1 MSSGYV
7 PILKPVFWAFVLTL
21 CSVELASAATN
32 NCAALAALPGV
43 LEVDQGLQQDIRS
56 SVAITRLAVGDP
68 KIADV
73 FANGN
78 DGFLLT
84 GVAPGTTSLMVWTAC
99 SATPRQSMVFV
110 RGRATAAMT
119 EKVMV
124 AGGEVLPSQ
133 VQTDIRFVEVNRTK
147 LKEAS
152 TSIFGKGS
160 NNFLFGSPGTVP
172 ALGVTPGIVPSVT
185 DATPGNVGRIYR
197 ANTVIPLNNDTFNI
211 VWGGGSSKVLGML
224 NAMESSGFAY
234 TLARPSLV
242 ALNGQSASFLAGGE
256 FPVPVPNGEGNGI
269 SIEYKEFGV
278 RLTVTPTVVG
288 RDRILLKVAPEVSEL
303 DYSAG
308 VTIAGTT
315 VPALNV
321 RRTDT
326 SISLADGE
334 SFVISGLIR
343 TRNSSSV
350 DKFPGLG
357 DIPVLGALF
366 RNSTIDRE
374 ESELLMIVTPHLVQP
389 LAVNAQLP
397 ALPGEQLHN
406 YDPSFL
412 RMYFL
417 ENGNFDKRSGLS
429 Q

>member
-1 MSSGYV
+1 MSRSYLPV
-7 PILKPVFWAFVLTL
+7 LKPAVWALMMLGSGLQAAVAAPAG
-21 CSVELASAATN
+21 CAGLASM
-32 NCAALAALPGV
+32 PPV
-43 LEVDQGLQQDIRS
+43 LEIDQGVQKDIRS
-56 SVAITRLAVGDP
+56 PVAITRLAVGDP

-73 FANGN
+73 FVSGN
-78 DGFLLT
+78 DSFLLT
-84 GVAPGTTSLMVWTAC
+84 GVGPGATSLMVWTAC
-99 SATPRQSMVFV
+99 SPSPRQSMVFV
-110 RGRATAAMT
+110 RGQAT
-119 EKVMV
+119 V
-124 AGGEVLPSQ
+124 ALIPPGAHADEPLLPSQ
-133 VQTDIRFVEVNRTK
+133 VQTDIRFVEVSRTK

-160 NNFLFGSPGTVP
+160 NNFLFGGPGTVPGVTVSPGTVSGTRP
-172 ALGVTPGIVPSVT
+172 
-185 DATPGNVGRIYR
+185 N
-197 ANTVIPLNNDTFNI
+197 IPLNNSSFNI

-224 NAMESSGFAY
+224 NAMENSGFAY

-242 ALNGQSASFLAGGE
+242 ALSGQSASFLAGGE

-278 RLTVTPTVVG
+278 RLTLTPTVVG
-288 RDRILLKVAPEVSEL
+288 RNRILLKVAPEVSEL

-315 VPALNV
+315 VPALNI

-334 SFVISGLIR
+334 SFVVSGLISA
-343 TRNSSSV
+343 RNIASV

-366 RNSTIDRE
+366 RNSSIDRE
-374 ESELLMIVTPHLVQP
+374 ERELLMIVTPHLVQP
-389 LAVNAQLP
+389 LAANAQLP
-397 ALPGEQLHN
+397 SLPGENLRN
-406 YDPSFL
+406 YDPNFL
-412 RMYFL
+412 QLYFL
-417 ENGNFDKRSGLS
+417 ENGNFDRRSGLS

>member
-1 MSSGYV
+1 MSRSYLPV
-7 PILKPVFWAFVLTL
+7 LKPAVWALMMLGSGLQTAVAAPAG
-21 CSVELASAATN
+21 CAGLASMPP
-32 NCAALAALPGV
+32 L
-43 LEVDQGLQQDIRS
+43 LEIDQGVQKDIRS
-56 SVAITRLAVGDP
+56 PVAITRLAVGDP

-73 FANGN
+73 FVSGN
-78 DGFLLT
+78 DSFLLT
-84 GVAPGTTSLMVWTAC
+84 GVGPGATSLMVWTAC
-99 SATPRQSMVFV
+99 SPSPRQSMVFV
-110 RGRATAAMT
+110 RGQAT
-119 EKVMV
+119 V
-124 AGGEVLPSQ
+124 ALIPPGAPADEPSLPSQ
-133 VQTDIRFVEVNRTK
+133 VQTDIRFVEVSRTK

-160 NNFLFGSPGTVP
+160 NNFLFGGPGTVPGVTVSPGTVSGTRP
-172 ALGVTPGIVPSVT
+172 
-185 DATPGNVGRIYR
+185 N
-197 ANTVIPLNNDTFNI
+197 IPLNNSSFNI

-224 NAMESSGFAY
+224 NAMENSGFAY

-242 ALNGQSASFLAGGE
+242 ALSGQSASFLAGGE

-278 RLTVTPTVVG
+278 RLTLTPTVVG
-288 RDRILLKVAPEVSEL
+288 RNRILLKVAPEVSEL

-315 VPALNV
+315 VPALNI

-334 SFVISGLIR
+334 SFVVSGLISA
-343 TRNSSSV
+343 RNIASV

-366 RNSTIDRE
+366 RNSSIDRE
-374 ESELLMIVTPHLVQP
+374 ERELLMIVTPHLVQP
-389 LAVNAQLP
+389 LAANAQLP
-397 ALPGEQLHN
+397 SLPGENLRN
-406 YDPSFL
+406 YDPNFL
-412 RMYFL
+412 QLYFL
-417 ENGNFDKRSGLS
+417 ENGNFDRRSGLS